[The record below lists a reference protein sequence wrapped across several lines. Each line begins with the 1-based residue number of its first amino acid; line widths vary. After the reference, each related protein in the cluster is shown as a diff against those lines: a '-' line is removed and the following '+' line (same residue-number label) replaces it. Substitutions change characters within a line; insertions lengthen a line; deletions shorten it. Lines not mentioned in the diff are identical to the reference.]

1 MLPGML
7 TLCRARTAPNT
18 SIVFFVKKRSAANQ
32 RIKEEEILKIK
43 DPKMRCRWGNGDWMG
58 SCSSPSLS
66 YHCSYLTIDDPL
78 ALSTLSLSLTVGGGG
93 SVLTDDLTSLSTTY
107 GGRSPGKKKRSR
119 QAAGTPR
126 RIGQPS
132 DGERTVQ
139 TM

>member
-1 MLPGML
+1 
-7 TLCRARTAPNT
+7 
-18 SIVFFVKKRSAANQ
+18 
-32 RIKEEEILKIK
+32 
-43 DPKMRCRWGNGDWMG
+43 MRCRWGNGDWMG

-93 SVLTDDLTSLSTTY
+93 GSVLTDDLTSLSTTY
-107 GGRSPGKKKRSR
+107 GYGGRRRSPGKKKRSR

-126 RIGQPS
+126 RRAGPS